1 MKVIL
6 QIEHGKD
13 KTGKTKRAMWI
24 DIRTDIIGME
34 RIVSVAELPKSS
46 ILGKEVDFIVT
57 EMLALKK
64 KELKAKMDSE
74 LAAKKKKK

>member
-13 KTGKTKRAMWI
+13 ATGENKRAMWI
-24 DIRTDIIGME
+24 DIITDIVGME
-34 RIVSVAELPKSS
+34 RITSVAELPEDSP
-46 ILGKEVDFIVT
+46 LGKEVDFIVT